1 MRCIQEQRLTGPTTD
16 AGLEHVMPRDD
27 NGNIAGC
34 WVNVAAQPLPLL
46 WGEKM
51 ICLKLQI

>member
-1 MRCIQEQRLTGPTTD
+1 MRCIKEQQLTGPTTD

-27 NGNIAGC
+27 NDNIAGC

-46 WGEKM
+46 WGQT